1 MRLPVLGIRMGLRF
15 KLTIFGGIKLYV
27 RLTWKAR

>member
-1 MRLPVLGIRMGLRF
+1 MRLPVLGIRMGLR
-15 KLTIFGGIKLYV
+15 LTIFGGIKLYV